1 MYVQDKNIEC
11 RFCFSKAIQDVI
23 LSTNYL
29 KFKCY
34 TCKRQSVLE
43 INILP
48 YMKPNN

>member
-1 MYVQDKNIEC
+1 MYVQDKKIEC
-11 RFCFSKAIQDVI
+11 RFCFSKAIQDVL
-23 LSTNYL
+23 LSANYL